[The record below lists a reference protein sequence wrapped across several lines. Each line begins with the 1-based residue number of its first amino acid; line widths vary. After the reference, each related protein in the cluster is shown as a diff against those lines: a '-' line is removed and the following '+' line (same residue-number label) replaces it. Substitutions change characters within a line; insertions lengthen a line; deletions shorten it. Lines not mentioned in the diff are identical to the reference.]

1 MSTLPAFFENGL
13 FFKPYVYE
21 FSKND
26 SEHLKM
32 TFGNK
37 IENFW
42 DGFYFEYIG
51 KKFYKTLKLILNYKD
66 NFQNDFF
73 MRNVEM
79 LKIDLS

>member
-1 MSTLPAFFENGL
+1 M
-13 FFKPYVYE
+13 V
-21 FSKND
+21 
-26 SEHLKM
+26 
-32 TFGNK
+32 
-37 IENFW
+37 
-42 DGFYFEYIG
+42 FYFEYIG